1 MSKGTA
7 ENQPMSVSH
16 GKDDGQSLF
25 SLKRSNSST
34 TAPFIQVDFSLPPSL
49 KDDPFFSSINL
60 IPTFNRDGK
69 FYTPCFILGS

>member
-1 MSKGTA
+1 
-7 ENQPMSVSH
+7 
-16 GKDDGQSLF
+16 
-25 SLKRSNSST
+25 
-34 TAPFIQVDFSLPPSL
+34 LPPSL